1 MPISIKILESAF
13 DPGGPLEEFAT
24 RENPPYGNPAS
35 TPSFNN
41 APGSTNAPGPGYI
54 ASASRL
60 VQTTNILEDGTFP
73 AAFGAAID
81 QIADVVIHVS
91 PTSGSTIIRGNNFNP
106 AIAEFDPAYGLNV
119 TTTGVELQEDIFE
132 TAVNEP
138 VGAQFT
144 ANLQDFVARGILIVR
159 DPAGMTMDAG
169 DIADYTAP

>member
-13 DPGGPLEEFAT
+13 EANGPLEEFAT
-24 RENPPYGNPAS
+24 RANPPYGNTVS

-41 APGSTNAPGPGYI
+41 APGSTNAPKPGYI

-60 VQTTNILEDGTFP
+60 VKTTNILEDGTFP

-81 QIADVVIHVS
+81 QIADIVVHVS

-106 AIAEFDPAYGLNV
+106 ANAEFDPAYGLDV
-119 TTTGVELQEDIFE
+119 TTSGVELQEDIFE

-144 ANLQDFVARGILIVR
+144 ANLQDYVSRGILIVR
-159 DPAGMTMDAG
+159 DPAGVTMDPG
-169 DIADYTAP
+169 DIAGYVAP